1 MLRMDSEYQLRGGR
15 QPDVAAIANVLAH
28 HEVRGL
34 GGEPLTEALV
44 FAISGGIGAGYLLW
58 EFAQDTSSALVL
70 GFRGQ
75 WQDPHGWLKSTVDR
89 LGLPAE
95 VHTTGGKRGA
105 AKRLTAELAEG
116 NPVLV
121 LPDRQLLGYWHLP
134 KSAEGSGGHFVVAYA
149 EEDGRV
155 FLDDRNLA
163 SLTVERKTFDTARD
177 RVSSYKNLLVSF
189 KPGEVKDLHGAV
201 RDGLIDCARRLS
213 AASTSF
219 SLPAWNRW
227 SRQLTDG
234 RSPKGWPTVF
244 SGRRGLIGA
253 LLSVWET
260 ATTAGMTGGH
270 LRDLFAEGLDEA
282 AALLELPALGKQAE
296 HWRGIAGKWDDLAA
310 TALSENTPE
319 FAWMRGLTTVVSNGV
334 RDGDAAQETAA
345 AAGEE
350 LWRLRAHY
358 DTEVPF
364 TDSEVGKLYVNLSA
378 RLADLYAAELE
389 GVHQL
394 ADTLGG

>member
-1 MLRMDSEYQLRGGR
+1 MDSEYQLRGGR
-15 QPDVAAIANVLAH
+15 QPDVAAITNVLAH
-28 HEVRGL
+28 HGVRGPD
-34 GGEPLTEALV
+34 GEPLTEALV
-44 FAISGGIGAGYLLW
+44 FVISGGIGAGYILW

-75 WQDPHGWLKSTVDR
+75 WQDPHGWLQSTVDR
-89 LGLPAE
+89 LGLPAG

-155 FLDDRNLA
+155 FVDDRNLA
-163 SLTVERKTFDTARD
+163 PLTVERKTFDTARD
-177 RVSSYKNLLVSF
+177 RVGSYKNLLVSF
-189 KPGEVKDLHGAV
+189 KPGEVKDLGGAV
-201 RDGLIDCARRLS
+201 SEGLIDCVRRLS
-213 AASTSF
+213 ANSTSF

-227 SRQLTDG
+227 SKHLIDD

-253 LLSVWET
+253 LLSVWES
-260 ATTAGMTGGH
+260 ATTAGTTGGH

-282 AALLELPALGKQAE
+282 AVLLDLPALAAQAGR
-296 HWRGIAGKWDDLAA
+296 WRAVARKWDELAA
-310 TALSENTPE
+310 AALSEYTPE

-334 RDGDAAQETAA
+334 RAGDAAQETAA

-358 DTEVPF
+358 DTEMPF
-364 TDSEVGKLYVNLSA
+364 TDSAVGKLYTDLSA
-378 RLADLYAAELE
+378 RLAELYAAEVE
-389 GVHQL
+389 GVRDL
-394 ADTLGG
+394 TEVFER